1 MTTLATPA
9 VAQRPRWRSVA
20 VPNEHGGWGLTAEPV
35 LLGLLLAPSPAGAC
49 IGLAAL
55 IAFLVRTPLKLVS
68 IDVRHHRWVDRTRL
82 AVRIAAIEV
91 IVLALLGVSAVALAG
106 WSWTLPIAVAGPLVA
121 IEWSF
126 DSRGRG
132 RRLIPEL
139 SGAVGIAAAA
149 AAIVVAD
156 DGSWML
162 AGGVWLVLAARA
174 VGSIPFV
181 RVQISRLRRGTGD
194 KRQSDVAQMVA
205 VLLAVAAVAADT
217 DLLAGAIGVVVLAV
231 LQLWWVRRRPVPA
244 RRLGLTQLGLGL
256 ALVVLTASGVLLL

>member
-1 MTTLATPA
+1 
-9 VAQRPRWRSVA
+9 
-20 VPNEHGGWGLTAEPV
+20 
-35 LLGLLLAPSPAGAC
+35 
-49 IGLAAL
+49 
-55 IAFLVRTPLKLVS
+55 
-68 IDVRHHRWVDRTRL
+68 
-82 AVRIAAIEV
+82 
-91 IVLALLGVSAVALAG
+91 
-106 WSWTLPIAVAGPLVA
+106 
-121 IEWSF
+121 
-126 DSRGRG
+126 
-132 RRLIPEL
+132 
-139 SGAVGIAAAA
+139 
-149 AAIVVAD
+149 
-156 DGSWML
+156 ML